1 MRNLIMIIICFFGLK
16 AFNQETL
23 TLDAAVARALTA
35 NYNVLFLKSDQQV
48 NELND
53 VAGAAGMLPNISLRI
68 SDLYSSNDI
77 LQRFANGQE
86 ITSPNASGNQLSAA
100 VLADWTVFDGLRMFA
115 TRERLHELSLTSAL
129 STKQQMAQTV
139 RDVTAAYS
147 LVQQIQQQLAYLQA
161 LIDFNLFRKDIS
173 ETRWNVGNGAKMD
186 YLQAVIELNNAK
198 TSILQNEAALVAA
211 KNQLIFL
218 MGEKS
223 GYDFT
228 VESPAEV
235 TLGEIE
241 ELKSKAL
248 QNNYDLQIALKRKQI
263 AALQIKEAKSAMLPT
278 VTLNGAYNFTRSD
291 NSAGFSLFNRTFGPS
306 VGLTVTMPLFAAG
319 DVNRSR
325 KTSELRYTQA
335 EILAQQASA
344 DLTAQV
350 ESLSARIENLNQV
363 KLISEESLDLSKEL
377 LDLSLERFK
386 QGQSSSIE
394 VQQAQVAFD
403 QVNTQYLQ
411 ANFDLQIALA
421 ELKLLAG
428 DIE

>member
-147 LVQQIQQQLAYLQA
+147 QVQQIQQQLAYLQA

-198 TSILQNEAALVAA
+198 TAILQNEAALVAA

-223 GYDFT
+223 GYDFN

-241 ELKSKAL
+241 ELKTKAL
-248 QNNYDLQIALKRKQI
+248 QNNFDLQIALKRKQI

>member
-1 MRNLIMIIICFFGLK
+1 MRNLIIVIFCFFGLRTLS
-16 AFNQETL
+16 QETL
-23 TLDAAVARALTA
+23 TLDASVARALTA
-35 NYNVLFLKSDQQV
+35 NYNVLFFKSDQQV

-53 VAGAAGMLPNISLRI
+53 VAGAAGMLPNISLRV

-86 ITSPNASGNQLSAA
+86 ISSPNASGNQLSAA

-129 STKQQMAQTV
+129 GTKQQMAQTV

-147 LVQQIQQQLAYLQA
+147 QVQQIQQQLVYLQA

-173 ETRWNVGNGAKMD
+173 ETRWTVGNGAKMD
-186 YLQAVIELNNAK
+186 YLQAVIELNNTK
-198 TSILQNEAALVAA
+198 TAILQNEAALVAA
-211 KNQLIFL
+211 KNQLIVL

-223 GYDFT
+223 GYQFN
-228 VESPAEV
+228 VEIPTEIP
-235 TLGEIE
+235 LGEIE
-241 ELKSKAL
+241 DIKSKAL
-248 QNNYDLQIALKRKQI
+248 QNNFDLQIALKRKQI
-263 AALQIKEAKSAMLPT
+263 AALEIKEAKALMLPT

-306 VGLTVTMPLFAAG
+306 VGLTVTMPLFVAG

-363 KLISEESLDLSKEL
+363 KLISEESLNLSKEL
-377 LDLSLERFK
+377 LELALERFK
-386 QGQSSSIE
+386 QGQSSSVE

>member
-1 MRNLIMIIICFFGLK
+1 MRSLILFTICLFALN
-16 AFNQETL
+16 ASSQETL
-23 TLDAAVARALTA
+23 TLDAAIARALTA

-53 VAGAAGMLPNISLRI
+53 APGAAGMLPNISLRI

-86 ITSPNASGNQLSAA
+86 ISSPNASGNQLSAA

-115 TRERLHELSLTSAL
+115 TRERLHELSLTSAIA
-129 STKQQMAQTV
+129 TKLQMAQTV

-147 LVQQIQQQLAYLQA
+147 EVQQIQQQLVYLQA

-218 MGEKS
+218 MGEKE
-223 GYDFT
+223 GYQFSVD
-228 VESPAEV
+228 SPKDV
-235 TLGEIE
+235 VLGEIE
-241 ELKSKAL
+241 ELKSRAL
-248 QNNYDLQIALKRKQI
+248 QNNFDLQIALKRKQI
-263 AALQIKEAKSAMLPT
+263 AALEIKEAKAAMLPT

-319 DVNRSR
+319 DVNRAR
-325 KTSELRYTQA
+325 KTSELRYSQA
-335 EILAQQASA
+335 EILAQQANA
-344 DLTAQV
+344 NLQIQV
-350 ESLSARIENLNQV
+350 ESLATRIENLNQV

-377 LDLSLERFK
+377 LELSLERFK

-403 QVNTQYLQ
+403 QVNTQFLQ
-411 ANFDLQIALA
+411 ANFDLQIAIA

>member
-115 TRERLHELSLTSAL
+115 TRERLHELSMTSAL

-350 ESLSARIENLNQV
+350 ESVSARIENLNQL